1 MGWGWSG
8 GIHTGTCYWLLECL
22 AVLSIK
28 LVLVGYLWGPLDALL
43 SMGRW
48 KRQSRIEHAFA
59 VCLFLNHDLSSKG
72 ISNVLFRGSQTGKL
86 SAFFF
91 F

>member
-1 MGWGWSG
+1 MVYMRSVRQGQAREVGPDGSGWSG

-43 SMGRW
+43 SMGRVE
-48 KRQSRIEHAFA
+48 KTE
-59 VCLFLNHDLSSKG
+59 
-72 ISNVLFRGSQTGKL
+72 
-86 SAFFF
+86 
-91 F
+91 